1 MKSTGFFD
9 YAKYLQLKTEN
20 CTSILRHFF
29 KPFPCQICYI
39 FSCPVTFL
47 PSKIFDL
54 LLYISSSL
62 TKALSMRKA
71 LSMKQFI
78 KASVRTRTY
87 LVEFFWE
94 VQLNFTLSFYRFVRF
109 TRFSGINIY
118 TICNTLLILTQN
130 LLLNLLSYCIPLFRL
145 FTYV

>member
-20 CTSILRHFF
+20 CTSILRNFF

-39 FSCPVTFL
+39 FSCPVAFL
-47 PSKIFDL
+47 SFKIFDL
-54 LLYISSSL
+54 LLYTSSSS

-78 KASVRTRTY
+78 KASVRTRTF
-87 LVEFFWE
+87 LVEFFGE
-94 VQLNFTLSFYRFVRF
+94 VQLNFTIKLLSFCTFYAIFW
-109 TRFSGINIY
+109 Y
-118 TICNTLLILTQN
+118 QHLYN
-130 LLLNLLSYCIPLFRL
+130 L
-145 FTYV
+145 

>member
-1 MKSTGFFD
+1 MLNTCSWKPKIAHQFFV
-9 YAKYLQLKTEN
+9 
-20 CTSILRHFF
+20 
-29 KPFPCQICYI
+29 I
-39 FSCPVTFL
+39 FSNHFL
-47 PSKIFDL
+47 VKFAIFSPAPLHFYLSKFFVL
-54 LLYISSSL
+54 LLYTSSSL

-71 LSMKQFI
+71 LPMKQFI
-78 KASVRTRTY
+78 KASVRSRTF

-109 TRFSGINIY
+109 TRFSGITIY

-145 FTYV
+145 FTYL